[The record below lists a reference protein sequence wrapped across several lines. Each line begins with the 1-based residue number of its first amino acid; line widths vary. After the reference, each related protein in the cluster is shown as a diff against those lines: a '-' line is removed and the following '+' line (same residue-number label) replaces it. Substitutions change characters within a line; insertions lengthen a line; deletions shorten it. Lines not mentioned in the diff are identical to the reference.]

1 MEIIIKTRRIIETVG
16 DRIVLFIDS
25 FPGRLPDQ
33 VQAGATH
40 HGTVK

>member
-1 MEIIIKTRRIIETVG
+1 MKILNNGVVVFIKA
-16 DRIVLFIDS
+16 